1 MQRCMGFW
9 WYKAIMPHKL
19 NNRTMPEAIT
29 DYTLEKGKLTT
40 FVGEEVHE
48 ILYNVETFFE
58 AQMHISEQNNNLF
71 NQFLMRS

>member
-1 MQRCMGFW
+1 
-9 WYKAIMPHKL
+9 MPHKL

-48 ILYNVETFFE
+48 ILFNVDTFFE

>member
-9 WYKAIMPHKL
+9 WYKAIMPHNL

-48 ILYNVETFFE
+48 ILFNVDTFFE